1 MPTVQ
6 IKKQHKV
13 EIVEN
18 IAISDNMYKLVICAP
33 DIAKNASP
41 GQFVSVLCDD
51 LVLRRP
57 FSIAGIEGNN
67 IVLIYALKGQ
77 GTGYM
82 AELNKG
88 DNLDILGPLGKGFN
102 ITNQKALLLGAGVG
116 IAPMLCL
123 SQKLENN
130 GTPFH
135 FLSGFRKNIS
145 MSELNTPYSQ
155 IITDDGSSGFEGKVN
170 DYLASTIRQYGI
182 EKIYTCGPIPVMSY
196 AVEMAKEYNIDI
208 EVAMEKKFAC
218 GIGVC
223 MGCSIEI
230 NKNGQI
236 VNQRICKDGPVF
248 DGKAIV
254 W

>member
-57 FSIAGIEGNN
+57 FSIAGIEDDN

-77 GTGYM
+77 GTAYM

-88 DNLDILGPLGKGFN
+88 DNLDILGPLGKSFN
-102 ITNQKALLLGAGVG
+102 ITDQKALLLGAGVG
-116 IAPMLCL
+116 IAPMIFL
-123 SQKLENN
+123 SQVLTNKNI
-130 GTPFH
+130 PFQ
-135 FLSGFRKNIS
+135 FLSGFRKNLSI
-145 MSELNTPYSQ
+145 LQLKTPYSQ
-155 IITDDGSSGFEGKVN
+155 IITDDGSSGFAGTVN
-170 DYLASTIRQYGI
+170 DYLASTIIQYGI
-182 EKIYTCGPIPVMSY
+182 EKIYTCGPIPVMRY
-196 AVEMAKEYNIDI
+196 AVEVAQKYNIDI

-218 GIGVC
+218 AVGVC
-223 MGCSIEI
+223 MGCSIEV

-236 VNQRICKDGPVF
+236 INQRICKDGPVF
-248 DGKAIV
+248 DGKEVV